1 MIPICVVNTPYS
13 DYHVI
18 GRVIHKKGCSVM
30 EKKLFV
36 LFSVL
41 LTALI
46 LMSAGCI
53 GKDSAQA
60 ETSAEEALAE
70 ETLTANTAKGSQHVD
85 VVNLS
90 GGDCGYPQPF
100 TIYPRGPGS
109 SKVGM
114 VFDSLLERD
123 EIGIIPWLAESWDV
137 NSNGTEYTFH
147 LREGVTWSDG
157 EPFTAND
164 VKFTFDYEQENV
176 PVSGGIEHGIVDNV
190 QVVDPNTVKF
200 VLSQPVS
207 TFLYKL
213 TGFKIIPEHIYENIS
228 DPASFLDSKAV
239 TGTGP
244 FLLDEYNKEHGTYR
258 FVANDKFWGPE
269 TAVKSVEFIPVSDSL
284 IAFEQGEIDFTG
296 ISPDTLDRF
305 TSDTDVR
312 IVQQPAFWGYQFYF
326 NMKKCPE
333 LNDSRIRQAF
343 AYAIDRDELVKK
355 IARGAG
361 KAGNMGIL
369 PEDHIWYNPDQPE
382 YSYDPEKAGALL
394 GEAGWTDTDGDGIR
408 DKNGEKL
415 SYVLSLSSGE
425 VRIGELIKE
434 RLSEVG
440 IDVQVKSLES
450 KSRDAN
456 LKSGDFE
463 LLISGFGGWGT
474 DADYLRTRY
483 CDTAKSGSVSSGA
496 AVYGYH
502 NDTLNALGAREL
514 QELDDEKRKEI
525 IYDIQTM
532 LANDVPAI
540 PLYYTTSY
548 DAWRISKYDGWM
560 NMYDHHARTHSIL
573 SYIERDGI
581 AEKR

>member
-1 MIPICVVNTPYS
+1 
-13 DYHVI
+13 
-18 GRVIHKKGCSVM
+18 M
-30 EKKLFV
+30 EKKKLFV
-36 LFSVL
+36 LFSVF

-46 LMSAGCI
+46 LMTAGCVSQ
-53 GKDSAQA
+53 DSAQA
-60 ETSAEEALAE
+60 EEISAKGALAEEALAE
-70 ETLTANTAKGSQHVD
+70 ETLTENTAEGPQHAD
-85 VVNLS
+85 VAYLS
-90 GGDCGYPQPF
+90 GGDYGYPQPF

-114 VFDSLLERD
+114 IFDSLLERD
-123 EIGIIPWLAESWDV
+123 EVGIIPWLAESWDV
-137 NSNGTEYTFH
+137 SADGTEYTFH
-147 LREGVTWSDG
+147 LRKGVTWSDG

-176 PVSGGIEHGIVDNV
+176 PISGGIESGVIDNV

-200 VLSQPVS
+200 VLVQPVS

-213 TGFKIIPEHIYENIS
+213 TGFNVIPEHIYKNVS
-228 DPASFLDSKAV
+228 DPSSFLGPQAV
-239 TGTGP
+239 IGTGP
-244 FLLDEYNKEHGTYR
+244 FLLDEYNKEHGSYR
-258 FVANDKFWGPE
+258 FVTNDNFWGPE

-284 IAFEQGEIDFTG
+284 IAFEQGQIDFTS

-305 TSDTDVR
+305 TSEPDVR
-312 IVQQPAFWGYQFYF
+312 VVQQPAFWGYQFYF
-326 NMKKCPE
+326 NMKECQE
-333 LNDSRIRQAF
+333 LNDSRIRHAF
-343 AYAIDRDELVKK
+343 AYAIDREELVEK

-361 KAGNMGIL
+361 KPGEMGIL

-382 YSYDPEKAGALL
+382 YSYDPDKAGALL
-394 GEAGWTDTDGDGIR
+394 EEAGWIDTDGDGIR

-415 SYVLSLSSGE
+415 SYVLSLGSGE

-440 IDVQVKSLES
+440 VDVQVKALES
-450 KSRDAN
+450 KSRDTN
-456 LKSGDFE
+456 LKNGDFE
-463 LLISGFGGWGT
+463 LLISGFGGWGQ

-483 CDTAKSGSVSSGA
+483 CDTDSHSSNSVSSGA

-502 NDTLNALGAREL
+502 NDTLNALGAQEL

-525 IYDIQTM
+525 VYDMQTV

-548 DAWRISKYDGWM
+548 DVWRISKYNGWM

-573 SYIERDGI
+573 SYLERDGI
-581 AEKR
+581 AE